1 MIDLKQMETTMM
13 SASTM
18 SRAWRRR
25 RRGLNLFGVLMALSL
40 VAAAVIGTV
49 TIYNSAR
56 ETQAR
61 NDSQQLL
68 TQLVVS
74 VHQIYQGVSQYPA
87 ESLIDELDVRGA
99 IPGSART
106 TSGGGV
112 DGEGAAI
119 PVTVGIENPFGGT
132 VTVTGAGDR
141 FEIEFTDL
149 QTANCAALLDPYVG
163 QTRGTGGLWQIDI
176 GGAAGDGSL
185 TENDVSTN
193 CADDVDVT
201 FHFE

>member
-1 MIDLKQMETTMM
+1 MVSVTVLR
-13 SASTM
+13 
-18 SRAWRRR
+18 RAYRRR
-25 RRGLNLFGVLMALSL
+25 WRGLNLFGVLMALSL

-61 NDSQQLL
+61 NAAQQLL
-68 TQLVVS
+68 TQLVVA
-74 VHQIYQGVSQYPA
+74 VHQIYQGESQYPA
-87 ESLIDELDVRGA
+87 ENLIDELDVRGA

-106 TSGGGV
+106 TAGGGTDSGGN
-112 DGEGAAI
+112 AI
-119 PVTVGIENPFGGT
+119 PTTVGIENPFGGT
-132 VTVTGAGDR
+132 VLVDGAGDR
-141 FEIEFTDL
+141 FTIQFTDL
-149 QTANCAALLDPYVG
+149 QSANCAALLDPYVG

-176 GGAAGDGSL
+176 GSTTGDGSL

-193 CADDVDVT
+193 CADNIDVT

>member
-1 MIDLKQMETTMM
+1 MV
-13 SASTM
+13 SATFI
-18 SRAWRRR
+18 RQACRRR
-25 RRGLNLFGVLMALSL
+25 WSGLNLFGVLMALSL

-74 VHQIYQGVSQYPA
+74 VHQIYQGESQYPDG

-106 TSGGGV
+106 TAGGGV
-112 DGEGAAI
+112 DGDGNAI
-119 PVTVGIENPFGGT
+119 PTTVGIENPFGGA
-132 VTVTGAGDR
+132 VTVEGDGDR
-141 FEIEFTDL
+141 FTIEFTDL
-149 QTANCAALLDPYVG
+149 QQANCAALLDPYVG
-163 QTRGTGGLWQIDI
+163 QTRGSGGLWRIDI
-176 GGAAGDGSL
+176 GGTNGDGSL
-185 TENDVSTN
+185 SENDVSTN
-193 CADDVDVT
+193 CAADTDVT

>member
-1 MIDLKQMETTMM
+1 MVSVTVVRQ
-13 SASTM
+13 AY
-18 SRAWRRR
+18 RRR
-25 RRGLNLFGVLMALSL
+25 WRGLNLFGVLMALSL

-68 TQLVVS
+68 TRLVVS
-74 VHQIYQGVSQYPA
+74 VHQIYQGESQYPA

-106 TSGGGV
+106 IAGGGQ
-112 DGEGAAI
+112 DGAGNAI
-119 PVTVGIENPFGGT
+119 PTTVGIENPFGGT
-132 VTVTGAGDR
+132 VLVAGAGDR
-141 FEIEFTDL
+141 FTIQFTDL

-163 QTRGTGGLWQIDI
+163 QTRGSGGLWQIDI
-176 GGAAGDGSL
+176 GGATGDGSL
-185 TENDVSTN
+185 SENDVSTN
-193 CADDVDVT
+193 CADDIDAT